1 MFNNIIAAKVLAIE
15 KHPNADR
22 LRVVKLD
29 AGSHGEIYPVVC
41 GAFNFDVGDMVV
53 LALPRAEIPH
63 NIHSEQHE
71 PFTLDKATIRGV
83 ESQGMICAAFEL
95 GVSEEVGSGIMHLKG
110 DVIAGSPF
118 EPEMIK
124 VMNMNHQI
132 TINLDEE
139 KRLKQELEKRQ
150 DFEAARMRRY
160 LAMPDLSRTEGSPI
174 HEIVKR
180 ILAHSYFKDLDIIQ
194 TPEIVPADI
203 SFDLFDF
210 PADHPARSKS
220 DTYYV
225 DDKNILRTHTTVM
238 WYYYLQNPG
247 VKERLAKNEPVGSF
261 SFGKVYRKDEIDRK
275 HMNVFHQIDGW
286 YLAPK
291 SMKTITQTDLEEA
304 LGNIAKAVF
313 GPEVKYRLNKDTFP
327 YTDPSLEMEVDLNG
341 NWVEVVGCGVVK
353 DSVLEKLGVDSGTYT
368 GWAFGFG
375 LERLAIASMELPD
388 IRLLWSDDE
397 RVKKQLRLGQKFVEV
412 SKYPPITRDISF
424 VVDKSFAPNDY
435 FDLIRHIG
443 GDLVEQVELLDKYE
457 NEAKFGKDK
466 ISYTYR
472 VVYRSGERTLKTE
485 EVDPLQDKLY
495 TETKEK
501 FGAELR

>member
-1 MFNNIIAAKVLAIE
+1 MFKNIVAAKVLAVE

-22 LRVVKLD
+22 LRVVSLD
-29 AGSHGEIYPVVC
+29 IGGQTVEPVVC
-41 GAFNFDVGDMVV
+41 GAFNFESGDMVV
-53 LALPRAEIPH
+53 LALPGAQIPH
-63 NIHSEQHE
+63 KMHSLEHE
-71 PFTLDKATIRGV
+71 PFILEKAKIRGI
-83 ESQGMICAAFEL
+83 ESQGMLCAASEL
-95 GVSEEVGSGIMHLKG
+95 GLSDELDRVILLLKDDVTPGSQ
-110 DVIAGSPF
+110 F
-118 EPEMIK
+118 TENMIK
-124 VMNMNHQI
+124 SKGMAQRIV
-132 TINLDEE
+132 INFNEE
-139 KRLKQELEKRQ
+139 NRLKKELEKRT

-174 HEIVKR
+174 YEIVQR
-180 ILAHSYFKDLDIIQ
+180 ILAHPYFKNLDIIQ
-194 TPEIVPADI
+194 TPEIVPASI

-210 PADHPARSKS
+210 PPDHPARSKS

-225 DDKNILRTHTTVM
+225 DDQNILRTHTTVM
-238 WYYYLQNPG
+238 WYYYLQDPG
-247 VKERLAKNEPVGSF
+247 IKQRLAKNEPVGSF

-291 SMKTITQTDLEEA
+291 TLKTITQTDLEEA

-313 GPEVKYRLNKDTFP
+313 GPDIKYRLNKDTFP
-327 YTDPSLEMEVDLNG
+327 YTNPSLEMEVDLNG

-397 RVKKQLRLGQKFVEV
+397 RVKKQLHLGQKFVEV
-412 SKYPPITRDISF
+412 SKFPPITRDISF
-424 VVDKSFAPNDY
+424 VVDKSFFPNDY

-457 NEAKFGKDK
+457 NETKFGKNK

-472 VVYRSGERTLKTE
+472 VVYRSGERTLKSE

-495 TETKEK
+495 TETKDR
-501 FGAELR
+501 FNAQLR

>member
-1 MFNNIIAAKVLAIE
+1 MSLIVAAKVLAAE

-22 LRVVKLD
+22 LRVLMLD
-29 AGSHGEIYPVVC
+29 IGSQTVEPVVC
-41 GAFNFDVGDMVV
+41 GAFNFGVGDMVI
-53 LALPRAEIPH
+53 LALPGASIAQ
-63 NIHSEQHE
+63 NIHSETHE
-71 PFTLDKATIRGV
+71 PFTLEKATIRGV
-83 ESQGMICAAFEL
+83 ESQGMVCAAFEL
-95 GVSEEVGSGIMHLKG
+95 GLTKEPGQGITLLRD
-110 DVIAGSPF
+110 DVQPGSPF
-118 EPEMIK
+118 EENMIK
-124 VMNMNHQI
+124 LQRMPHHI
-132 TINLDEE
+132 KINLDEE
-139 KRLKQELEKRQ
+139 KSLLKELEKRT
-150 DFEAARMRRY
+150 DFEAARIRRY
-160 LAMPDLSRTEGSPI
+160 LSMPDLSRKQGSPI
-174 HEIVKR
+174 YEIVQR
-180 ILAHSYFKDLDIIQ
+180 ILSHPYFKDLDTIQ
-194 TPEIVPADI
+194 TPEIVPASI

-210 PADHPARSKS
+210 PDNHPARSKS

-238 WYYYLQNPG
+238 WYYYLQDPDI
-247 VKERLAKNEPVGSF
+247 KKKLAAEEPVGCF

-291 SMKTITQTDLEEA
+291 SLKTITQTDLEEA

-313 GPEVKYRLNKDTFP
+313 GPDIKYRLNKDTFP

-353 DSVLEKLGVDSGTYT
+353 GSVLEKLGVDSSKYT

-388 IRLLWSDDE
+388 IRLLWSDDP
-397 RVKKQLRLGQKFVEV
+397 RVTKQLKLGQKFVEV
-412 SKYPPITRDISF
+412 SKFPPITRDISF
-424 VVDKSFAPNDY
+424 VVDKSFFPNDY

-466 ISYTYR
+466 VSYTYR
-472 VVYRSGERTLKTE
+472 VVYRSGERTLKSE

-495 TETKEK
+495 TETKER
-501 FGAELR
+501 FNADLR